1 MEGASLGRRA
11 AAEFVGT
18 ALLTLCIIGSGIAAT
33 RLSPGDPGFQLLLN
47 ALATGLGLTA
57 IILAVG
63 AVSGAHLNPAITLV
77 GYLTKGLAGVAALVY
92 VGAQLAGAAFGA
104 LVANVTFGLPAVGLA
119 ERSRSSGELWASE
132 VVATLGLV
140 LVVFGLL
147 RARRA
152 SAVPYAV
159 GAYIA
164 AAILFTSSMS
174 FANPAATI
182 ARSLSNTFAGI
193 APASVPMFV
202 LAELAGA
209 LLGLGVVVVLYPRR
223 SAETR

>member
-1 MEGASLGRRA
+1 
-11 AAEFVGT
+11 
-18 ALLTLCIIGSGIAAT
+18 
-33 RLSPGDPGFQLLLN
+33 
-47 ALATGLGLTA
+47 
-57 IILAVG
+57 
-63 AVSGAHLNPAITLV
+63 
-77 GYLTKGLAGVAALVY
+77 VY

-104 LVANVTFGLPAVGLA
+104 VVANVTFGLPAVELA
-119 ERSRSSGELWASE
+119 ERSRSTGGLWASE

-147 RARRA
+147 RAGRA
-152 SAVPYAV
+152 PAVTYAV

-164 AAILFTSSMS
+164 AAILFTSSTS

-223 SAETR
+223 GAETR

>member
-11 AAEFVGT
+11 AAELVGT
-18 ALLTLCIIGSGIAAT
+18 AFLTLCIIGSGIAAT
-33 RLSPGDPGFQLLLN
+33 RLSPGDQGFQLLLN
-47 ALATGLGLTA
+47 ALATGLGLAA
-57 IILAVG
+57 IVLAVG
-63 AVSGAHLNPAITLV
+63 TVSGGHLNPAITLV
-77 GYLTKGLAGVAALVY
+77 GYLTKELAGRAALVD

-104 LVANVTFGLPAVGLA
+104 VVANVTFGLPAVELA
-119 ERSRSSGELWASE
+119 ERSRSTGGLWASE

-147 RARRA
+147 RAGRA
-152 SAVPYAV
+152 PAVPYAV

-164 AAILFTSSMS
+164 AAILFTSSTS

-223 SAETR
+223 GAETR